1 MMQAARS
8 MVVIGQACRPS
19 PSLFAGKG
27 APRGMSGKGKPG
39 VPGMRVEAGQAA
51 PVLPS
56 PAHPGGTPLR
66 SGETIS
72 RWFGLC
78 LLLFAASPAPAQ
90 EAIVTAQLGNAVEI
104 VDLATKK
111 ILQSIPVA
119 GAPAGIALSPDRTRA
134 YITRPE
140 GHGVTV
146 IDLAARKVVSELGL
160 PGGPLGIGVNPVSGE
175 VYVADWFGERVFAL
189 RATADRLTL
198 DGEIATGK
206 SPSGIAVTPDGA
218 TLLVANRESDSVSVI
233 DVASRTERRRIA
245 VGTHPFGLTLAPDAT
260 RAYTANVLSDDVS
273 AIDIAAGRETGRV
286 KTGQR
291 PYVIAFAGQRGFVTD
306 QYSNTVTAFD
316 PTTMTKLGTIDV
328 GDHPEG
334 IAATRDGT
342 VIVVANWGDNSLSLI
357 DPSSLKITGTI
368 ETGDGPRAFGDFL
381 R

>member
-8 MVVIGQACRPS
+8 MTMARWARRPIPP
-19 PSLFAGKG
+19 PSAGEG
-27 APRGMSGKGKPG
+27 GPRRGSGEGKPRFQRT
-39 VPGMRVEAGQAA
+39 RVEDSQTA
-51 PVLPS
+51 PSLPS
-56 PAHPGGTPLR
+56 PACSAGTLPRRGGRVTWWL
-66 SGETIS
+66 SLG
-72 RWFGLC
+72 
-78 LLLFAASPAPAQ
+78 LLLLAATPASAQ

-104 VDLATKK
+104 VDLANKK
-111 ILQSIPVA
+111 ILHTIPVA

-134 YITRPE
+134 YVTRPE

-146 IDLAARKVVSELGL
+146 IDLAHEKVLSELGL
-160 PGGPLGIGVNPVSGE
+160 PGGPLGVGVNPRTGE
-175 VYVADWFGERVFAL
+175 VYVADWFAERVFVLRPTPDGVAL
-189 RATADRLTL
+189 EA
-198 DGEIATGK
+198 EIATGK

-233 DVASRTERRRIA
+233 DVATRKETRRIA
-245 VGTHPFGLTLAPDAT
+245 VGTHPFGLTLSPDGT

-291 PYVIAFAGQRGFVTD
+291 PYVIAFAGGRGFVTD

-316 PTTMTKLGTIDV
+316 PATMQTLGAIDV

-334 IAATRDGT
+334 IAATRDGKT
-342 VIVVANWGDNSLSLI
+342 VVVANWGDNSLSLI
-357 DPSSLKITGTI
+357 DPTSLKVVATI
-368 ETGDGPRAFGDFL
+368 ETGDGPRSFGDFL